1 MKNIHIHSAV
11 KMAILIVLFSFT
23 SCKDWLTVVPETE
36 LIKDKFWKKTEDV
49 NSALGA
55 AYNAL
60 RNASLESLIWGELRA
75 DLVVISGSNFSDY
88 EQIAGSDISP
98 SNDAINWQSYFEAIN
113 LANTL
118 MYFDDEVAALDETFT
133 PEMQQSIE
141 AEAIFI
147 RSMAYFYLI
156 RIWKDVPLVL
166 NASISDT
173 SALYLPKSSEYEIIP
188 QVISDLLTAREQA
201 NKLEYPQ
208 GTPYFTGRAN
218 YYSMTALLADV
229 YLWNEQYQ
237 KCIDACDEIIN
248 SGLFSLELNENWFD
262 IYYPGNSE
270 FEGICEIQYDDNL
283 EQQENP
289 VYDNLIPID
298 GRQPQ
303 AYVDETNVDLIMDP
317 EDLRRYNGRTAI
329 WKYIGKDQLGIVPR
343 SYSERDA
350 NWIFYRYAEVMLM
363 KAEACIELDRFNE
376 ANDLISETM
385 LRAGAPFVEQTDKD
399 LMREMLLNERGRE
412 FLFEGRRWFDMLRAA
427 KRNDFED
434 KQLIIDMI
442 LSGADIKQQAILR
455 TRVYDTLSY
464 YLPVPEREL
473 IYNQNLVQNPFYDR

>member
-1 MKNIHIHSAV
+1 MKRFHINSAV
-11 KMAILIVLFSFT
+11 KTAILVVLFSFT
-23 SCKDWLTVVPETE
+23 SCQDWLTVVPETE

-75 DLVVISGSNFSDY
+75 DLVIIAGPNFSDY
-88 EQIAGSDISP
+88 EKIAGSDISP
-98 SNDAINWQSYFEAIN
+98 SNNAIDWKDYYQAIN

-133 PEMQQSIE
+133 PEMQQGIE
-141 AEAIFI
+141 AEALFV
-147 RSMAYFYLI
+147 RSMAYFYLV
-156 RIWKDVPLVL
+156 RVWKDVPLVT

-173 SALYLPKSSEYEIIP
+173 SDLYLAKSPEHVVLG
-188 QVISDLLTAREQA
+188 QVVEDLLAAREIA
-201 NKLEYPQ
+201 YKLEFQ
-208 GTPYFTGRAN
+208 GTNSFYGRAN
-218 YYSMTALLADV
+218 YYSITALLADV
-229 YLWNEQYQ
+229 YLWMEQYQ
-237 KCIDACDEIIN
+237 NSIDACDVIIN
-248 SGLFSLELNENWFD
+248 SGLFSLELNETWFD
-262 IYYPGNSE
+262 LYYPGNAANE
-270 FEGICEIQYDDNL
+270 AICEIQYDDNL
-283 EQQENP
+283 ERQENP
-289 VYDNLIPID
+289 IYNSLVPLD
-298 GRQPQ
+298 GRPPQ
-303 AYVDETNVDLIMDP
+303 AKMDWQNINLIMDT
-317 EDLRRYNGRTAI
+317 EDLRRYNGAGGL
-329 WKYIGKDQLGIVPR
+329 WKSVGKDQLGIIPR
-343 SYSERDA
+343 TFSERDA
-350 NWIFYRYAEVMLM
+350 NWIFYRFAEINLI
-363 KAEACIELDRFNE
+363 KAEACIEVNRFSD

-399 LMREMLLNERGRE
+399 LLREMLLDERGRE

-427 KRNDFED
+427 KRNDFEN

-464 YLPVPEREL
+464 YLPIQEREL